1 MTNHRRRPGPGRLL
15 ILCAFLALTPPA
27 PAVAACVGDCNGG
40 GSVSVDEIV
49 RGVNIAL
56 GSTSLTQCPA
66 IDANGD
72 GQVTVDEIIS
82 TVNRALLGCEAEPTP
97 AVPTPTATATATPQA
112 QPTPTS
118 PVAPGCDNGPIVATL
133 SAPAG
138 TNAEL
143 SPASLDLVAAGTIRN
158 PANGLYF
165 WSITGNTC
173 TTDAGLLRSVQIQ
186 IIGPRTGFAP
196 GRYAITPPLS
206 YLRYLQTPATG
217 IPQPQIWDGAA
228 TTLVIDAVDG
238 DTLSFHVEPTT
249 MTPNLIVAGDPKPQG
264 TFTLEV
270 QGDVR
275 GFTAQ

>member
-1 MTNHRRRPGPGRLL
+1 MKNHYRRPRPGTLL
-15 ILCAFLALTPPA
+15 IVCALLGTTPAA
-27 PAVAACVGDCNGG
+27 PADAACVGDCDGG

-56 GSTSLTQCPA
+56 GSASLTLCPA
-66 IDANGD
+66 VDANND

-82 TVNRALLGCEAEPTP
+82 TVNRALLGCDAEPTP
-97 AVPTPTATATATPQA
+97 VNPTPTATATATPQA
-112 QPTPTS
+112 QPTPTGA
-118 PVAPGCDNGPIVATL
+118 VVPGCDKGPIVATL

-143 SPASLDLVAAGTIRN
+143 SPATLDLVAADSFRN
-158 PANGLYF
+158 PVNGLYL
-165 WSITGNTC
+165 WLITGNTC

-186 IIGPRTGFAP
+186 IIGPRNGFAP

-206 YLRYLQTPATG
+206 YIRYLQTPAGG

-228 TTLVIDAVDG
+228 TTLVIDAVNG

-249 MTPNLIVAGDPKPQG
+249 MTPNLVVAGNPKPQG

-270 QGDVR
+270 QGNVR
-275 GFTAQ
+275 GFTEQ